1 MIDKIILWNFLLFF
15 GTILTAGFCLFDN
28 TISSVFSCIFIYL
41 ISTILLL
48 MLNVEFI
55 SLLIVIIYI
64 GAVAILF
71 LFVTFMLG
79 GDPADK
85 STQKKMK
92 IKQSIIFLAI
102 MKISFLVD
110 FLDVLS
116 DHINIVKKVDITNLY
131 HLYLYSTGERYE
143 GSF

>member
-1 MIDKIILWNFLLFF
+1 
-15 GTILTAGFCLFDN
+15 
-28 TISSVFSCIFIYL
+28 
-41 ISTILLL
+41 

-131 HLYLYSTGERYE
+131 HLYLYSTGDIYIFNTLLYGRF
-143 GSF
+143 GSLIVLIAFILFLVLLAAISLVKNKAK